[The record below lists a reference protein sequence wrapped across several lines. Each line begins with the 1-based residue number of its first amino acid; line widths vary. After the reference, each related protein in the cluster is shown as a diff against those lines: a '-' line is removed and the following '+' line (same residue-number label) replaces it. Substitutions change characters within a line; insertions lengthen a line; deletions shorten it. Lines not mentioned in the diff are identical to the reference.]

1 MLPASLAAVS
11 PHSFALSASAPFE
24 TSHRHNSRCPLR
36 AASKSGVL
44 PCQCS
49 AITRSSG
56 GSASSCSLY
65 SASVA
70 ATLPSAINRRNFA
83 VGSSSSYGCHGH
95 EGGPG
100 GASRSGCSPEKS
112 LPPQRCRV
120 SCASKGNENATK
132 PIKRKRTNWSSE
144 VLRWAPIARTERRAR
159 VRDCHA
165 SQKDGLPRSRKPQG
179 RGAVRS
185 FAFYSA
191 REEAFNRHYL
201 LTSSQYPAPDEQH
214 RPFFRPHLIACNLSI
229 RYGAQPP
236 IMALVR
242 DRS

>member
-1 MLPASLAAVS
+1 MSQWPMLPASLAAVS

-49 AITRSSG
+49 AVTRSSG
-56 GSASSCSLY
+56 GSASSCPLY

-70 ATLPSAINRRNFA
+70 ATLPSAINRRNLA

-144 VLRWAPIARTERRAR
+144 VLRCAPIADGAPSAFGSVTRRKKMACHAAAAR
-159 VRDCHA
+159 V
-165 SQKDGLPRSRKPQG
+165 
-179 RGAVRS
+179 
-185 FAFYSA
+185 
-191 REEAFNRHYL
+191 
-201 LTSSQYPAPDEQH
+201 
-214 RPFFRPHLIACNLSI
+214 
-229 RYGAQPP
+229 
-236 IMALVR
+236 
-242 DRS
+242 